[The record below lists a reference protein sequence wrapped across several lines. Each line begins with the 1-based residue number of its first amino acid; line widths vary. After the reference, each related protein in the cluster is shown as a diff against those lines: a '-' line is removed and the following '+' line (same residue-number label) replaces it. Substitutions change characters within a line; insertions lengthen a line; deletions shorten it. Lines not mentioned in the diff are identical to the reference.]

1 MLDFSKRFFDKEAI
15 GTGIIAIG
23 ARIFEI
29 SAILKIAESKV
40 QKYGGQGTKK
50 SKMHQSK
57 VQNERAR
64 YKNERAR
71 YKIHQSKVQKFDFNR
86 IGSDILN

>member
-64 YKNERAR
+64 YK
-71 YKIHQSKVQKFDFNR
+71 IHQNKVQKFDFNR

>member
-15 GTGIIAIG
+15 GAGIIAIR
-23 ARIFEI
+23 ARVFDI
-29 SAILKIAESKV
+29 SAILKVAESKV
-40 QKYGGQGTKK
+40 QKYRGQGTKK

-64 YKNERAR
+64 YK
-71 YKIHQSKVQKFDFNR
+71 IHQGKVQKFDFNR